1 MMKYTLRLNSKEPMS
16 VWNLLEE
23 YGIKKPIGTNLVAFS
38 IKTYDS
44 DCYVEYEGDFYEKP
58 FSEVI
63 KSGRYYKRN
72 FRTIRGNYKFLH
84 AECLYLKTDKPIEL
98 TVIFE

>member
-1 MMKYTLRLNSKEPMS
+1 MKYTLQLNSKETITI
-16 VWNLLEE
+16 WELLKEH
-23 YGIKKPIGTNLVAFS
+23 GIKKPIGTNLVGFS

-44 DCYVEYEGDFYEKP
+44 DCHIEYEGDFYEKA

-63 KSGRYYKRN
+63 KSGCSYKKN
-72 FRTIRGNYKFLH
+72 LRTIRGSYRFLH

-98 TVIFE
+98 IVIFE